1 MKNKKTLMVIYFI
14 GAIGAYITAA
24 LNFIGEHNT
33 SLGVTL
39 LCLGSAMLCFGS
51 IELNKMKKKDEE
63 KDIY

>member
-1 MKNKKTLMVIYFI
+1 MKNERILILIYFI
-14 GAIGAYITAA
+14 GSIGAYITAA
-24 LNFIGEHNT
+24 LNFIGGHNT